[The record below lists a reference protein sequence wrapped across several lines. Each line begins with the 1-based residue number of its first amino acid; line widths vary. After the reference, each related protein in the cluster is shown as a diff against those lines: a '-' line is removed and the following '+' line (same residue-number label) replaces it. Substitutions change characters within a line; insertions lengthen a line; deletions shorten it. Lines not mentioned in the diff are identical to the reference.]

1 LPQCSG
7 FDKAQTMKLS
17 ILVAVCFV
25 AGILA
30 ASAEH
35 VWAQDAS
42 VSAIP
47 DGSARP
53 PAQED
58 PRPAVKSVP
67 ADATSPPATPSASPS
82 AKDEETADED
92 ENATSPDKKYAFLF
106 GREEDEKSIDLIDN
120 KTKKVLQHIDDQ
132 EMGSVS
138 YGVLWAP
145 DSKGFALMT
154 RMGHPNQG
162 VDVYFLKGKKFEKVE
177 MPEMTADIP
186 AKVRHGK
193 KYGHVSNNNWQTA
206 VKWNKDG
213 SLLVTVDSMID
224 GSGYT
229 ASAVRTV
236 VLGFDKSK
244 KAKILKSSIKYEA
257 SKD

>member
-1 LPQCSG
+1 
-7 FDKAQTMKLS
+7 MS
-17 ILVAVCFV
+17 ILVVTCSLAGMFAVSSSP
-25 AGILA
+25 
-30 ASAEH
+30 SA
-35 VWAQDAS
+35 
-42 VSAIP
+42 AIP
-47 DGSARP
+47 DRSAQS
-53 PAQED
+53 PAKED
-58 PRPAVKSVP
+58 PRPTVKSAP
-67 ADATSPPATPSASPS
+67 ADAKESNASPTSSASASESPS
-82 AKDEETADED
+82 AKEEEAADED
-92 ENATSPDKKYAFLF
+92 EKATSPDKKYAFLF

-132 EMGSVS
+132 EMSTAS

-162 VDVYFLKGKKFEKVE
+162 VRVYFLRGKKFEE
-177 MPEMTADIP
+177 IEIPEITAEIP

-193 KYGHVSNNNWQTA
+193 KYGHVANNNWQTA
-206 VKWNKDG
+206 EKWNKDG
-213 SLLVTVDSMID
+213 SLLMTVDSMVD

-244 KAKILKSSIKYEA
+244 KAKILKSSINYDFKN
-257 SKD
+257 DDD

>member
-1 LPQCSG
+1 MKPKTIAALIGSVVALPYFG
-7 FDKAQTMKLS
+7 FGQPS
-17 ILVAVCFV
+17 P
-25 AGILA
+25 
-30 ASAEH
+30 
-35 VWAQDAS
+35 
-42 VSAIP
+42 SAIP
-47 DGSARP
+47 DRSARP
-53 PAQED
+53 PAQAD
-58 PRPAVKSVP
+58 PPPAVESVP
-67 ADATSPPATPSASPS
+67 ADA
-82 AKDEETADED
+82 ED

-120 KTKKVLQHIDDQ
+120 KTKNILQHIDDQ
-132 EMGSVS
+132 DMSTVS

-162 VDVYFLKGKKFEKVE
+162 VDVFFKRGQKFE
-177 MPEMTADIP
+177 MPEITAEIP

-193 KYGHVSNNNWQTA
+193 NYGHVANNNWQTA
-206 VKWNKDG
+206 EKWNKDG
-213 SLLVTVDSMID
+213 SLLMTVDSMID

-244 KAKILKSSIKYEA
+244 KAKILKSSISYDFK
-257 SKD
+257 KDDE